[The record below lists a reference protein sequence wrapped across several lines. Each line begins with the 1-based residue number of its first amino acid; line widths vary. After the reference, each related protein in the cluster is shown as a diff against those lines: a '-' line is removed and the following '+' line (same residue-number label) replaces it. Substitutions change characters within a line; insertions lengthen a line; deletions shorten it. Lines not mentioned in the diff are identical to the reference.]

1 MREFKLEDR
10 LKLKYMD
17 QVEFV
22 RFYETLNKIN
32 LDISRLN
39 LELNF
44 LQTRKQEALDELE
57 RLLSKPVGEKPEL

>member
-22 RFYETLNKIN
+22 RFYETLNNIN